1 MLTAQGSEGKKKKQT
16 RSEEKNQDR
25 GTAVRKTYTLKITV
39 IVSSSK
45 GQITKRSSNLVYGK
59 QVNKIRKDALT
70 DTHHQPDFFYEHQ
83 VLEKR

>member
-1 MLTAQGSEGKKKKQT
+1 MKGKKKKT
-16 RSEEKNQDR
+16 GAR
-25 GTAVRKTYTLKITV
+25 RKTKTEGQQSEKPTLKITV

-45 GQITKRSSNLVYGK
+45 GQITKRSSNIVYGK

-83 VLEKR
+83 VLEKH